1 MLLQVNP
8 ERFRGEAEFMDDTI
22 AAISTPIGEGGIA
35 IIRVSGPDAL
45 ALGNRIFHTRDGRVS
60 EFPSHTLHFGTIGRN
75 GEMIDQVMLG
85 VMRAPRT
92 YTKEDTIE
100 INCHGGILTAR
111 KILALCL
118 QSGARLAEPGEFTK
132 RAFLNGRLDLTQA
145 EAVMD
150 LIRAKSD
157 RAHAAAVHE
166 LEGHLSAK
174 IDQAREKLITILAH
188 IEAYIDFPEDDIA
201 TETRE
206 TLLRDTEAVLSFV
219 RSLLATAREGKILRE
234 GISVAIVGRPNV
246 GKSSLLN
253 ALIGTDRS
261 IVTSVPGTTRDTIEE
276 TASISGVP
284 FRLTDTA
291 GIRSTRG
298 AAEKIGVERSR
309 KALDSSEIV
318 LVVLD
323 SSKQLNAADRE
334 LIKHSHGKHALL
346 VLNKIDLPSRL
357 RLPDDLA
364 KIENVKVSAANGTGL
379 NTLRDQLVK
388 LAYSGKVGTTDV
400 DVAINERQKALLE
413 SSDKYLTECI
423 QCFSSDKPIEI
434 IAQQLRRSLNAI
446 GEITGKTA
454 TEDVLSKIFS
464 TFCIGK

>member
-1 MLLQVNP
+1 
-8 ERFRGEAEFMDDTI
+8 MDDTI

-35 IIRVSGPDAL
+35 IIRVSGPSAL
-45 ALGNRIFHTRDGRVS
+45 AVGDCIFHSRDGRVS
-60 EFPSHTLHFGTIGRN
+60 EFPTHTIHFGTIGRN
-75 GEMIDQVMLG
+75 GELIDQVMLA
-85 VMRAPRT
+85 VLRAPRT

-100 INCHGGILTAR
+100 INCHGGVLTAR

-157 RAHAAAVHE
+157 RAHTAAVHE
-166 LEGHLSAK
+166 LEGHLSTK
-174 IDQAREKLITILAH
+174 INQAREKLITILAH
-188 IEAYIDFPEDDIA
+188 IEAHIDFPEEDIA
-201 TETRE
+201 PETKE
-206 TLLRDTEAVLSFV
+206 TLLCDTEAVLAFL
-219 RSLLATAREGKILRE
+219 RSLLATAREGRILRE

-253 ALIGTDRS
+253 ALLGSDRS

-276 TASISGVP
+276 AATISGIP
-284 FRLTDTA
+284 FRFTDTA
-291 GIRSTRG
+291 GIRKTRG
-298 AAEKIGVERSR
+298 AAEQIGVERSR
-309 KALDSSEIV
+309 KALDISEIV
-318 LVVLD
+318 LLVLD
-323 SSKQLNAADRE
+323 SSRQLNAADRD
-334 LIKHSHGKHALL
+334 LAKQIQGKSTLL

-357 RLPDDLA
+357 RLPADLA
-364 KIENVKVSAANGTGL
+364 TVERVKISATTGSGL
-379 NTLRDQLVK
+379 DTLREKLVS

-400 DVAINERQKALLE
+400 DVAINERQNALLQ
-413 SSDKYLTECI
+413 SSEKSLTESI
-423 QCFSSDKPIEI
+423 DSFNSKQSLEI
-434 IAQQLRRSLNAI
+434 VAQQLRRSLNVI